1 MKGGLKVWRKIVAII
16 FIIAMLPIIFCGCW
30 NYREIDTL
38 AIVAGMAIDKD
49 IKTNKYILTTEII
62 TTQTQGTSSNMS
74 SEFYSAEGDGIFSAA
89 RNMIGK
95 TGLKLFWSDAK
106 VIIISEAVAKEGVI
120 PATEWVNRAHE
131 IRADIWIMIAQGN
144 TAAEIL
150 KAKVKLNGVNSFHLD
165 DAMKSGEILSKY
177 SDSRLVS
184 FIDGISSEGNCQA
197 VATIKNELMDGT
209 KTPRLEGS
217 AIFKADK
224 LVGYLDG
231 DETLYLKMIK
241 NKIKEGLITIKNV
254 LNSDTNV
261 TLEIYGNRT
270 KSTPF
275 YNNGRVSLIID
286 IYPVVGIEEVQG
298 SKDFMDGENLK
309 LFQSESE
316 KEIAVQIQYLI
327 SKLQKEYD
335 CDALGFGEIFAR
347 EKPKVSENFKK
358 NGEDIFLAIN
368 TTINVHLQITRSG
381 KTIKP
386 IGIEK

>member
-1 MKGGLKVWRKIVAII
+1 MWRKIVAFI

-177 SDSRLVS
+177 PDSRLLS

-241 NKIKEGLITIKNV
+241 NKINEGLITIKNV

-327 SKLQKEYD
+327 SKLQKDYD
-335 CDALGFGEIFAR
+335 SDALGFGEIFAR

-368 TTINVHLQITRSG
+368 TTVNVHLQITRSG
-381 KTIKP
+381 ETIKP